1 MNQRCN
7 CGSCNTRNAKEFT
20 VNPDGSITKHT
31 LPEGTEVLILSG
43 PVENLGTSMSVQD
56 VVQKRFRMRW
66 GQANPIDIEHKKITL
81 FELCSSFKPTSV
93 PDDQEPPADS
103 FSPVIEAGA
112 KFIEALLD
120 TDVKGVLSTTQKLRQ
135 RTRMVRMDK
144 ILITDDALQSNIF
157 DWMRCDDSSFMFVLN
172 SIANTDRTAHAIL
185 TAPLDSGL
193 RLDCVTNEWDVPSEE
208 DGSTWTVIRPVL
220 RYHVE
225 SEAGVD
231 YDGPGVSE
239 KDSLMLGTRAALA
252 VRSYTEYDGSS
263 RPYGPW
269 TVLVDFTSM
278 VIVNGHRETINY
290 LQDVYIPFLVDYL
303 KTWSIDDLNFMLV
316 LPVVDGES
324 HMVNKWPTSC
334 NILRMYL

>member
-1 MNQRCN
+1 MSSRCN
-7 CGSCNTRNAKEFT
+7 CGSCSTRNAKEFT

-31 LPEGTEVLILSG
+31 LPEGTEVFLLSG
-43 PVENLGTSMSVQD
+43 PVENLGASLSVQD

-66 GQANPIDIEHKKITL
+66 GLANPIDIEHKKITL

-103 FSPVIEAGA
+103 FSPVVEVRD

-120 TDVKGVLSTTQKLRQ
+120 TSLTGVWPSPTQKLQQ

-172 SIANTDRTAHAIL
+172 SIASTDRTAHAIL

-225 SEAGVD
+225 PEAGVD
-231 YDGPGVSE
+231 YDWPGVTE

-252 VRSYTEYDGSS
+252 VRSYTEDAVSAV
-263 RPYGPW
+263 PC

-316 LPVVDGES
+316 LPVADGES